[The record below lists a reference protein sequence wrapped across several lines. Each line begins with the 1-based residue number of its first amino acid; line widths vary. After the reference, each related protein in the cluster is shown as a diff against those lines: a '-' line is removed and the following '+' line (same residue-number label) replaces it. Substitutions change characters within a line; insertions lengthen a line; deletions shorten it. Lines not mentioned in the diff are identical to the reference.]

1 MDTKETILHMLDTEF
16 IHEISDI
23 KDTMNN
29 DSEGI
34 KYLYQLEL
42 SLLKLANHMIKQNYE
57 RFKELPESLLLSPY
71 ELMGIRL
78 NNLVTFIHDFVV
90 DLATSLEDILSNC
103 YLEGYNLNIDL
114 NKLILDSMQDTYAQ
128 LLK

>member
-78 NNLVTFIHDFVV
+78 NNLVAFIHDFVV
-90 DLATSLEDILSNC
+90 DLSDSLEDILSNC

>member
-16 IHEISDI
+16 THEISDI
-23 KDTMNN
+23 KDVMN
-29 DSEGI
+29 DSDSI
-34 KYLYQLEL
+34 RYLYQLEL
-42 SLLKLANHMIKQNYE
+42 NLLKLANHMIKQNYE

-71 ELMGIRL
+71 EPMGIRL
-78 NNLVTFIHDFVV
+78 SNLGTFIHGVV
-90 DLATSLEDILSNC
+90 VELSNSIEDILSNC

>member
-1 MDTKETILHMLDTEF
+1 MENKDTILHMLDTEF

-23 KDTMNN
+23 KDTMNDYDN
-29 DSEGI
+29 I
-34 KYLYQLEL
+34 RYLYQLEL
-42 SLLKLANHMIKQNYE
+42 SLLKLVNHTIKQNYE
-57 RFKELPESLLLSPY
+57 KFKELPESLLLSPY
-71 ELMGIRL
+71 EPMGIRL
-78 NNLVTFIHDFVV
+78 NNLVTFIHGFVV
-90 DLATSLEDILSNC
+90 ELSASIEDILSNC

>member
-1 MDTKETILHMLDTEF
+1 METKETILHMLDTELTQ
-16 IHEISDI
+16 EVSDI
-23 KDTMNN
+23 KDTMMN
-29 DSEGI
+29 DSDSI
-34 KYLYQLEL
+34 RYLYQLEL
-42 SLLKLANHMIKQNYE
+42 TLLKLANHMIKQNYE

-71 ELMGIRL
+71 EPMGIRL
-78 NNLVTFIHDFVV
+78 NNLDTFIHGIVV
-90 DLATSLEDILSNC
+90 ELSASLEDILSNC

>member
-1 MDTKETILHMLDTEF
+1 MENKDTILHMLDTEF

-23 KDTMNN
+23 KDTMNDYDN
-29 DSEGI
+29 I
-34 KYLYQLEL
+34 RYLYQLGL
-42 SLLKLANHMIKQNYE
+42 SLLKLANHTIKQNYE
-57 RFKELPESLLLSPY
+57 KFKELPESLLLSPY
-71 ELMGIRL
+71 ESMGVRL
-78 NNLVTFIHDFVV
+78 NNLVTFIHGFVV
-90 DLATSLEDILSNC
+90 ELSASIEDILSNC

>member
-71 ELMGIRL
+71 EPMGIRSS
-78 NNLVTFIHDFVV
+78 NLGTFIHGVV
-90 DLATSLEDILSNC
+90 VELSASLEDILSNC

-114 NKLILDSMQDTYAQ
+114 NKLILDSMQNTYAQ

>member
-1 MDTKETILHMLDTEF
+1 METKETILHMLDTEF
-16 IHEISDI
+16 THEISDI
-23 KDTMNN
+23 KDVMN
-29 DSEGI
+29 DSDSI

-42 SLLKLANHMIKQNYE
+42 NLLKLANHMIKQNYE

-71 ELMGIRL
+71 EPMGIRL
-78 NNLVTFIHDFVV
+78 SNLGIFIHGVV
-90 DLATSLEDILSNC
+90 VELSTSLEDILSNC
-103 YLEGYNLNIDL
+103 YLEGYNLNIDM

>member
-1 MDTKETILHMLDTEF
+1 METKQTILHMLDTEF
-16 IHEISDI
+16 THEISDV
-23 KDTMNN
+23 KYTMN
-29 DSEGI
+29 DSGNMR
-34 KYLYQLEL
+34 YLYQLEL
-42 SLLKLANHMIKQNYE
+42 SLLKLANHTIKQNYE

-71 ELMGIRL
+71 EPMGIRL
-78 NNLVTFIHDFVV
+78 NNLGAFIHGFVV
-90 DLATSLEDILSNC
+90 ALSASLEDTLSNC